1 MRRLIKS
8 HDKKTSALI
17 SSLFHLFFF
26 MPHFLFA
33 FGLSSLL
40 VVYTQK
46 KKSLSK
52 DGALGAF
59 ILGMATFSSSL
70 YVFTVVLL
78 TFFLTSSKL
87 TKFKAE
93 RKRVLEADYEA
104 LSQRNLTQ
112 VICNGLLGGI
122 TVSLFQWF
130 VERQSLA
137 CYDHARWSTILLW
150 AYLG

>member
-1 MRRLIKS
+1 
-8 HDKKTSALI
+8 
-17 SSLFHLFFF
+17 

-130 VERQSLA
+130 VERQSLN
-137 CYDHARWSTILLW
+137 CYDHAKWSTILLW